1 LNKTPFTSVFADKK
15 RFIEVTVVDL
25 PHHFTNTRAIETTP
39 LSIPA
44 RILITKFQV
53 LSIKDKN
60 KTIKNIFL
68 FKPLT

>member
-1 LNKTPFTSVFADKK
+1 MNKTPFTSVFADKK

-25 PHHFTNTRAIETTP
+25 PPSLYTRAIETTP

-53 LSIKDKN
+53 FSIKDKN